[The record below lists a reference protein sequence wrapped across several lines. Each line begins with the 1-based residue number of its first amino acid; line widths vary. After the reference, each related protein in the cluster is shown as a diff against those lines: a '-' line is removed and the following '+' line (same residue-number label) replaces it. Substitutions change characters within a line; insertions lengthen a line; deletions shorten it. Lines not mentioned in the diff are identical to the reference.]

1 MRSKRS
7 TSSYSG
13 STVAPL
19 QNSGLVNTGNTDT
32 GPMDVFS
39 VFDSFTVTNVGLSH
53 AHAKGASRQKST
65 LGHGTT
71 AAGRADRLR
80 MSLLEGSA
88 TVSGSAAGDGLAQ
101 PLPRPAPRR
110 IPPLTRFSAC
120 FRTQI
125 RATHSSA
132 TWHSSRSG
140 RALVRH
146 GGARRFNDGQ
156 QGAAEPQPPRS
167 FNPEPTATALTHSP
181 SLDGR
186 RRRRLRV
193 NDVLPPREL
202 RRVHRIGALVERI
215 DTKRIPTE

>member
-101 PLPRPAPRR
+101 PLPRPAPA
-110 IPPLTRFSAC
+110 PNSAVD
-120 FRTQI
+120 QI
-125 RATHSSA
+125 LS
-132 TWHSSRSG
+132 
-140 RALVRH
+140 
-146 GGARRFNDGQ
+146 
-156 QGAAEPQPPRS
+156 
-167 FNPEPTATALTHSP
+167 
-181 SLDGR
+181 
-186 RRRRLRV
+186 
-193 NDVLPPREL
+193 VLPDTNSRDTL
-202 RRVHRIGALVERI
+202 IGDLAFEQIWSSTRKARGSAAI
-215 DTKRIPTE
+215 